1 LALAAM
7 FAFTW
12 SRLMTDFRALCVE
25 LHAAF
30 TTYAVD
36 ECHHNLLER
45 ARAALAE
52 HESGIPK
59 NCWLDEDPG
68 LCPSPCVFDDPNDH
82 VCNCMFA
89 TKLEAD
95 SKPKTDC
102 KYYRQ

>member
-1 LALAAM
+1 
-7 FAFTW
+7 
-12 SRLMTDFRALCVE
+12 MTDYKKLCTELVE
-25 LHAAF
+25 KINYTWGRGIPAD
-30 TTYAVD
+30 VR
-36 ECHHNLLER
+36 ELLER
-45 ARAALAE
+45 ARDALAE
-52 HESGIPK
+52 QESGIPK